1 MRCDKNS
8 TWPKLMRQKNQID
21 CGDDLTFH
29 KLCPLT
35 CVPSR
40 VIPSGV
46 SQGFLI
52 RTIPYKKDP
61 FSCCKFTDA
70 KGGGFLI
77 GRRRFAAV
85 CSGKISKKFSKVLL
99 PIRKPLVENLALKG
113 GFLIRGLL

>member
-1 MRCDKNS
+1 MIGALEAATMPCEMRCDKNS

-77 GRRRFAAV
+77 GRPPI
-85 CSGKISKKFSKVLL
+85 CSGLF
-99 PIRKPLVENLALKG
+99 RENLKKVFESSLANKKAPC
-113 GFLIRGLL
+113 